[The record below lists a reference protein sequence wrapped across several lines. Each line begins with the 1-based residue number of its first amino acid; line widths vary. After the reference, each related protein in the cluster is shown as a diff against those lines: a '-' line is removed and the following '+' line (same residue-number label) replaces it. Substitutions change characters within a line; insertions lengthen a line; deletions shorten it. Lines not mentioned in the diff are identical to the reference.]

1 VVQCL
6 TPALGSSDSYAQVIL
21 NPGLPDEAIKAPWAE
36 ASIKWYILNAG
47 FA

>member
-1 VVQCL
+1 MVQCL
-6 TPALGSSDSYAQVIL
+6 TPAFGSGDSYAHVVL
-21 NPGLPDEAIKAPWAE
+21 NLGLPDEAIKAPGAE